1 VPATGEFR
9 WSYPFEIAGCLRC
22 CVSQVACSIRIACV
36 MEMKATLM
44 GAKAARERERVD
56 GLVEDVRAPLAAI
69 FSIGT
74 MLAPRL
80 KKNGIEKASFA
91 S

>member
-1 VPATGEFR
+1 
-9 WSYPFEIAGCLRC
+9 
-22 CVSQVACSIRIACV
+22 